1 MKKKE
6 NEKGLKIRS
15 YLTGVIWGALG
26 VSMVLS
32 ALLFA
37 VLSYFF
43 NLPKSIPAIGWLLI
57 FNTLISGVITAFLNG
72 KILAPITKL
81 SQAMTK
87 VSEGDF
93 TQQLQISESCKSF
106 NIMTKELRATELLQT
121 DFVSNVS
128 HEIKTPINA
137 IEGYTTLLQGEELS
151 REQEEYVEKILY
163 NTRRLSGLVGNIL
176 LLSRLENQNIPMK
189 KETYRLDEQI
199 RQTILSLEEKWTE
212 KEIEFQVDMENIC
225 YMGNEGLLMHIWI
238 NLLDNAIKFSP
249 KKGII
254 AIRLKEEA
262 DGVVFVIA
270 DDGPGVSE
278 KVRSRMFDKFYQAD
292 GSHKAEGNGL
302 GLALVK
308 RILDLHDGT
317 IDVKNRDDGGCEFSV
332 RLPVDKNIR

>member
-93 TQQLQISESCKSF
+93 TQQLQTSSRIKEISESCKSF
-106 NIMTKELRATELLQT
+106 NIMTSKRPSMPSRGILRCCRGRNFPGSRKNMWRKSYIIRE
-121 DFVSNVS
+121 DF
-128 HEIKTPINA
+128 P
-137 IEGYTTLLQGEELS
+137 
-151 REQEEYVEKILY
+151 
-163 NTRRLSGLVGNIL
+163 GLWGIFCCCPDW
-176 LLSRLENQNIPMK
+176 R
-189 KETYRLDEQI
+189 I
-199 RQTILSLEEKWTE
+199 RI
-212 KEIEFQVDMENIC
+212 F
-225 YMGNEGLLMHIWI
+225 
-238 NLLDNAIKFSP
+238 P
-249 KKGII
+249 
-254 AIRLKEEA
+254 
-262 DGVVFVIA
+262 
-270 DDGPGVSE
+270 
-278 KVRSRMFDKFYQAD
+278 
-292 GSHKAEGNGL
+292 
-302 GLALVK
+302 
-308 RILDLHDGT
+308 
-317 IDVKNRDDGGCEFSV
+317 
-332 RLPVDKNIR
+332 